1 MIRPLSI
8 ERDLSFAVSPPTYS
22 PSVKTLDPKWRRLEE
37 SRTNGEKETELALR
51 GLDHRRTSGCRRL
64 SIRDLGRLTRIA
76 APAPSRVTPSDSAS
90 EPLNKPRYV
99 NVASLNVRHTPS
111 ASGPLIMALPRG
123 TPMKVLDR
131 KDGWLLIDLSPTLE
145 GWVTERFTTV
155 QAPQQDYVP
164 PAPLVSSR

>member
-1 MIRPLSI
+1 MAKKKQGSHLAGWIIAGLLGVVAYQSGI
-8 ERDLSFAVSPPTYS
+8 
-22 PSVKTLDPKWRRLEE
+22 LD
-37 SRTNGEKETELALR
+37 GI
-51 GLDHRRTSGCRRL
+51 G
-64 SIRDLGRLTRIA
+64 RIA
-76 APAPSRVTPSDSAS
+76 GHAQQSATQPRATQSDSAS
-90 EPLNKPRYV
+90 EPLSKPRYV

-131 KDGWLLIDLSPTLE
+131 KNGWLLIDLSPTLE

-155 QAPQQDYVP
+155 QAPRQDYVP

>member
-1 MIRPLSI
+1 MAKKKQSSHLAGWIIAGLLGVVAYQSGI
-8 ERDLSFAVSPPTYS
+8 
-22 PSVKTLDPKWRRLEE
+22 LD
-37 SRTNGEKETELALR
+37 GI
-51 GLDHRRTSGCRRL
+51 G
-64 SIRDLGRLTRIA
+64 RIA
-76 APAPSRVTPSDSAS
+76 APAQQSTVPSRVTQSDSAS
-90 EPLNKPRYV
+90 EPLSKPRYV

-155 QAPQQDYVP
+155 QAPGQDYVP
-164 PAPLVSSR
+164 PAPLVSFR

>member
-1 MIRPLSI
+1 MAKKKQNSQLAGWIIAGLLGVVAYQSGI
-8 ERDLSFAVSPPTYS
+8 
-22 PSVKTLDPKWRRLEE
+22 LD
-37 SRTNGEKETELALR
+37 GI
-51 GLDHRRTSGCRRL
+51 GQ
-64 SIRDLGRLTRIA
+64 IA
-76 APAPSRVTPSDSAS
+76 APAQLSTAPSTVTQSDYAL
-90 EPLNKPRYV
+90 EPPNKPRYV

-155 QAPQQDYVP
+155 RAPRQDYVP
-164 PAPLVSSR
+164 PKPMVSSR

>member
-1 MIRPLSI
+1 MAKKKQS
-8 ERDLSFAVSPPTYS
+8 SHFAVWIIAGLLGVVAYQSGI
-22 PSVKTLDPKWRRLEE
+22 LDD
-37 SRTNGEKETELALR
+37 EL
-51 GLDHRRTSGCRRL
+51 S
-64 SIRDLGRLTRIA
+64 RIA
-76 APAPSRVTPSDSAS
+76 APAQQSTAPSSATLSDSAS

-99 NVASLNVRHTPS
+99 NVATLNVRHTPN
-111 ASGPLIMALPRG
+111 ALGPLIMALPRG

-155 QAPQQDYVP
+155 QAPEQDYVP

>member
-1 MIRPLSI
+1 MAKRKQSSHLAGWIIAGLLGVVAYQSGI
-8 ERDLSFAVSPPTYS
+8 
-22 PSVKTLDPKWRRLEE
+22 LD
-37 SRTNGEKETELALR
+37 GI
-51 GLDHRRTSGCRRL
+51 G
-64 SIRDLGRLTRIA
+64 RIA
-76 APAPSRVTPSDSAS
+76 SQAQQVTSPTRATQSDSAS
-90 EPLNKPRYV
+90 ERLNKPRYV

-123 TPMKVLDR
+123 TPIKVLDR

-155 QAPQQDYVP
+155 QAPLQPYVP

>member
-1 MIRPLSI
+1 MAKKKQSSHLAGWIIAGLLGVVAYQSGI
-8 ERDLSFAVSPPTYS
+8 
-22 PSVKTLDPKWRRLEE
+22 LD
-37 SRTNGEKETELALR
+37 G
-51 GLDHRRTSGCRRL
+51 
-64 SIRDLGRLTRIA
+64 IGRVA
-76 APAPSRVTPSDSAS
+76 APAQQSTGPSRVTQSDSAS

-155 QAPQQDYVP
+155 QAPGQDHVP

>member
-1 MIRPLSI
+1 MAKKKQSSHLAGWIIAGLLGVVAYQSGI
-8 ERDLSFAVSPPTYS
+8 
-22 PSVKTLDPKWRRLEE
+22 LD
-37 SRTNGEKETELALR
+37 GI
-51 GLDHRRTSGCRRL
+51 G
-64 SIRDLGRLTRIA
+64 RIA
-76 APAPSRVTPSDSAS
+76 APAQQSTAPSNVTQSDSAS
-90 EPLNKPRYV
+90 EPLSKPRYV

-155 QAPQQDYVP
+155 QAPGQDYVP

>member
-1 MIRPLSI
+1 MAKKKQGSHLTGWII
-8 ERDLSFAVSPPTYS
+8 A
-22 PSVKTLDPKWRRLEE
+22 
-37 SRTNGEKETELALR
+37 
-51 GLDHRRTSGCRRL
+51 GLLGVVAYQSG
-64 SIRDLGRLTRIA
+64 ITDGIGRIA
-76 APAPSRVTPSDSAS
+76 APAQQSTSPSRVTRPDSAS

-111 ASGPLIMALPRG
+111 ASGPLIVALPRG

-155 QAPQQDYVP
+155 LAPKQDYVP
-164 PAPLVSSR
+164 PAPLVSPR

>member
-1 MIRPLSI
+1 MVKKKQSSHFAGWIIAGLLGVVVYQSGILDELS
-8 ERDLSFAVSPPTYS
+8 
-22 PSVKTLDPKWRRLEE
+22 
-37 SRTNGEKETELALR
+37 
-51 GLDHRRTSGCRRL
+51 
-64 SIRDLGRLTRIA
+64 RIA
-76 APAPSRVTPSDSAS
+76 APAQQSTASSSATLSDSAS

-99 NVASLNVRHTPS
+99 NVATLNVRHTPS

-155 QAPQQDYVP
+155 LAPGPDYVP